1 MKKIFS
7 FAIVLAAA
15 AMISCGGNA
24 NQAAQ
29 AEAEAPAVEAACCG
43 ECAEKAA
50 EECCAEKQEGCCGKA
65 ECDKA
70 ECDKEACAECA
81 EMAPEAKAE

>member
-7 FAIVLAAA
+7 FAIVLAAV
-15 AMISCGGNA
+15 AMISCDGNA

-29 AEAEAPAVEAACCG
+29 AEAEAPTTEAACCG

-50 EECCAEKQEGCCGKA
+50 EECCAEKKGECCGEQKA
-65 ECDKA
+65 EC
-70 ECDKEACAECA
+70 CGECA
-81 EMAPEAKAE
+81 EKAAEPAQAE